1 MNLFV
6 NWLAAA
12 ALLLSTASSTA
23 FAGSSAETPQLPRNS
38 AAPTAGAAAAT
49 SCLYPSAHERFGI
62 TVDGDI
68 TRFDVSTF
76 PVGSYMDW
84 STRANPP
91 HPNNMVYFPMIRP
104 TSTGF
109 WPSGADLAEA
119 VRNTPSATWMI
130 GNEAE
135 TVWMDNL
142 TPEQYA
148 RAYHDATT
156 AIKALDPTAKFA
168 FTSIATV
175 STLRLAWLD
184 MVLSEYRRLYGADP
198 EVDMWT
204 VHTYVVNEMANEWG
218 AEIPTGIANAVGYNG
233 PWTEAALAGASG
245 GTVHQSR
252 QTDAKAYFAFRGPQA
267 VLYLRTGPDAGRA
280 AIYIDHRSEPVET
293 VDLYAETPGSL
304 TRTYSNLARPSDPR
318 LGNRHH
324 LRVQVTGLK
333 HPSSSNT
340 WVRVD
345 ALAAASTVN
354 LTGGRLE
361 NNDPLQ
367 ARIVTNIDNHD
378 NISMIAD
385 QVRRF
390 RQWMAA
396 NGQRNKPL
404 VNSEYGILMT
414 EDLGFDYPRVRTFML
429 NSFDLFVNDLQDP
442 QLGLPADDNRLLQQW
457 FWFALNQDTF
467 EGRVVHTGLYNNNNT
482 QIKPLGQEF
491 INYVRPLVQSYLD
504 LETTS
509 LSLTPTWPLF
519 EGEPS
524 RVQVQAEIVNRGIA
538 ASGPF
543 TVQLT
548 EGTTVANSWPVPG
561 LAKRFDSGD
570 RITLTGEWRPVVYG
584 NRTVTLTADKPQQ
597 TTDNCR
603 ANNVRSATLV
613 APAFTDLA
621 VANLRTDPPRLTP
634 VGHGE
639 TMTVTLQ
646 VDVLNLGSRGADVDH
661 IRVRFWDTR
670 SPSGDVLL
678 HTSALERGAAPVP
691 VQLAYA
697 WPNLT
702 PGIYSVAVSIDAVP
716 GDTNLANNRQT
727 LRFMV
732 PAQNMYL
739 PLLTRR
745 YQTSRTL
752 SALPPDAPAAGKAG
766 LDTGFLPK

>member
-1 MNLFV
+1 MNLLV
-6 NWLAAA
+6 HWLAAA
-12 ALLLSTASSTA
+12 AVFVSTV
-23 FAGSSAETPQLPRNS
+23 FAGSSPETPPLPEN
-38 AAPTAGAAAAT
+38 AVAPNEGAAAAT

-68 TRFDVSTF
+68 TRFNVSTF
-76 PVGSYMDW
+76 PAGSYMDW
-84 STRANPP
+84 AARANPT
-91 HPNNMVYFPMIRP
+91 HPNSMIYFPMVRP
-104 TSTGF
+104 MANGY
-109 WPSGADLAEA
+109 WPNGDALVEA
-119 VRNTPSATWMI
+119 VRTSPGATWMI

-142 TPEQYA
+142 TPGEYA

-156 AIKALDPTAKFA
+156 AIRALDPTAKFA
-168 FTSIATV
+168 FTSVATV

-184 MVLSEYRRLYGADP
+184 MALSEYRRLYGADP

-233 PWTEAALAGASG
+233 NWTEAAVAGASG

-252 QTDAKAYFAFRGPQA
+252 QTNAKAYFAFRGPQA
-267 VLYLRTGPDAGRA
+267 TLYLRTGPDAGRA
-280 AIYIDHRSEPVET
+280 AIYIDHRTDPVET
-293 VDLYAETPGSL
+293 VDLYTETPGSL
-304 TRTYSNLARPSDPR
+304 TRTYTNLVRPTDPR

-333 HPSSSNT
+333 HPNSSNT
-340 WVRVD
+340 WVQVD
-345 ALAAASTVN
+345 ALAASSTTG
-354 LTGGRLE
+354 LAGGRLE
-361 NNDPLQ
+361 NNDPMQ
-367 ARIVTNIDNHD
+367 ARIVTDVNNHD

-414 EDLGFDYPRVRTFML
+414 EDLGFTYERVRTFML
-429 NSFDLFVNDLQDP
+429 NSFNLFVNDLQDP
-442 QLGLPADDNRLLQQW
+442 ALGLPEDDNRLLQQW

-467 EGRVVHTGLYNNNNT
+467 EGRVVHTGLYSNATN

-491 INYVRPLVQSYLD
+491 VNYVRPLVQSYVD
-504 LETTS
+504 LETTT
-509 LSLTPTWPLF
+509 LTLTPTWPLF

-524 RVQVQAEIVNRGIA
+524 SVQVQAEIVNRGIA

-543 TVQLT
+543 TAQLT
-548 EGTTVANSWPVPG
+548 EGATIANSWPVTG
-561 LAKRFDSGD
+561 LAKRFDNGD

-584 NRTVTLTADKPQQ
+584 NRIVTLTADNPQQ

-603 ANNVRSATLV
+603 VNNVRSATLTP
-613 APAFTDLA
+613 PAFTDLA
-621 VANLRTDPPRLTP
+621 VANLRTDPDPLTP
-634 VGHGE
+634 VNPGE

-646 VDVLNLGSRGADVDH
+646 VDVLNLGSQGTNADH
-661 IRVRFWDTR
+661 IRVRFWDTA
-670 SPSGDVLL
+670 SPAGDVLL
-678 HTSALERGAAPVP
+678 HTHALERGSAPVP
-691 VQLAYA
+691 MRLTYA
-697 WPNLT
+697 WANLP
-702 PGIYSVAVSIDAVP
+702 PGVYNVAVTVDGVP
-716 GDTNLANNRQT
+716 EETNLANNRVT

-732 PAQNMYL
+732 PAQNLYL

-745 YQTSRTL
+745 YQTPRSL
-752 SALPPDAPAAGKAG
+752 GALLPDAPLAGKAG
-766 LDTGFLPK
+766 LDTGFLPQ